1 MFSSFGSYSA
11 SFCFGSKECLLIRYS
26 LGFSLRYH
34 SGMFSGFG
42 SNPLSFDLCCKACLF
57 CSFNGKPRRLGFCR
71 DTCVL
76 PGLRCSNSMAQ

>member
-1 MFSSFGSYSA
+1 MFSRFGSYSA
-11 SFCFGSKECLLIRYS
+11 SFCFGSKKSLLIRYS
-26 LGFSLRYH
+26 LGFSLRCN
-34 SGMFSGFG
+34 SGLFSGFG
-42 SNPLSFDLCCKACLF
+42 SKSSVL